1 MSFFQTERLAH
12 RAFELTLSLVTL
24 ARIKKILSAIAA
36 VWFSGR
42 NYVVNLFDQFENNE
56 GQLIAQ

>member
-1 MSFFQTERLAH
+1 MPYWAY
-12 RAFELTLSLVTL
+12 ELTLSLITL
-24 ARIKKILSAIAA
+24 ARIKTILCAIAA

-56 GQLIAQ
+56 GQVIAQ

>member
-1 MSFFQTERLAH
+1 MYNI
-12 RAFELTLSLVTL
+12 
-24 ARIKKILSAIAA
+24 ARIKKILSATAA

-56 GQLIAQ
+56 GQVIAQQSSDKLFVIFV